1 PERPNI
7 VRIHYLDWTKKYKK
21 TSVEVKDDYDISIN
35 GEILYEEKRWDITL
49 AEIARRRAQ
58 FKFNKF
64 KYTDY
69 GTSLSALSGAGDL
82 EVYDLVTITDPLPG
96 WTAKQFLITQKGEDQ
111 YGRMQ
116 FVLDAYYPGI
126 YDDSEA
132 GEQSGYEPDLPNPF
146 DVPYEIA
153 VGDITLTEAASQTFN
168 WSPAINVTFTEP
180 TSDPFWSHVEVWI
193 STDDSTFIFYG
204 ITSSG
209 DGFHIETTGG
219 MFQPGAT
226 LYVKL
231 LSVSEGGVKDSLTNI
246 TSKSI
251 VLSSVIRL
259 GSFYV
264 GPYDFWGGNAAI
276 GNAATKVVIGNLD
289 GTP

>member
-1 PERPNI
+1 
-7 VRIHYLDWTKKYKK
+7 
-21 TSVEVKDDYDISIN
+21 TSVEVKDENDIKIN
-35 GEILYEEKRWDITL
+35 GEILYEEKCWFITL

-58 FKFNKF
+58 CKFNKF

-69 GTSLSALSGAGDL
+69 KTSLSALSGAGDL
-82 EVYDLVTITDPLPG
+82 EVYDKVTITHTLPG
-96 WTAKQFLITQKGEDQ
+96 WTNKEFLVTQKGEDQ
-111 YGRMQ
+111 YGRTQ
-116 FVLDAYYPGI
+116 FALDAYYSGV

-132 GEQSGYEPDLPNPF
+132 GEQPGYEPDLPNPK
-146 DVPYEIA
+146 DIPYEIA
-153 VGDITLTEAASQTFN
+153 VGDITLAEVSSQTHN
-168 WSPAINVTFTEP
+168 WSPAVNVTFTQP
-180 TSDPFWSHVEVWI
+180 TSDSFWSHVEVWI
-193 STDDSTFIFYG
+193 STDDVTFTFYG
-204 ITSSG
+204 ITSDG

-231 LSVSEGGVKDSLTNI
+231 LSVSDSGVKDSLTNI

-264 GPYDFWGGNAAI
+264 GPHDFWGGNAAI

-289 GTP
+289 G